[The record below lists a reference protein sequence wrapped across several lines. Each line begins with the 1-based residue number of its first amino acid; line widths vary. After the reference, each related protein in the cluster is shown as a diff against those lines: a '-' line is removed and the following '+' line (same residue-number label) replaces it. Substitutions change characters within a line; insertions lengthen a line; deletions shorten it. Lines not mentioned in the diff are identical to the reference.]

1 MTSPK
6 DFRYHLRETQPF
18 SIPLAPKR
26 PTRAVY
32 EFSLKVP
39 VPEAAARL
47 GVPPH
52 MHFQLKCDVAPL
64 LCAETM
70 ILEWMAEP
78 RVGVLMDLGRI
89 RSCLPDIL
97 RARRQREKDVLASML
112 VQILGVKESRDL
124 EEGFGVAMQNL
135 LSGGLEKA
143 HAERWGGA
151 GKGVA
156 GASKGKRQMEND
168 GNPEGSWETMD
179 GGGGGGRDGKG
190 GKWREHLKGHVWERY
205 VDGMAWILE
214 HGGGEGREFR
224 CSHCSGGDSSSGA
237 SSSSSSSSSNLEG
250 TEIPKGMYV
259 SGIGATDF
267 AICVASVLSSPQY
280 RWETNLYLQDGNTA
294 SKTWVEDA
302 AIETARE
309 RLRRRAQGEG
319 GAAGRGVGTTASAS
333 PSAVAAAFANPT
345 PVNTN
350 PVVAVFTYRAACV
363 LQWART
369 YGSEVI
375 PASQC
380 CKDSPQG
387 KVRPMRHP
395 LRDLPSLLVRL
406 GAIPKPVDQGSFAW
420 DWEEWPQ
427 GDEAA
432 AKLPDDL
439 SARFFR
445 LGIVEEASG
454 PAGEHGAGGEKVK
467 RRRQDWGHER
477 LLQQLLTKLRPL
489 VQRKYP
495 IVRCTA
501 DADFLLEFAGNLV
514 KPPAC
519 AQCKP
524 CLAVYSR
531 SIPFLTLIA
540 NYAYRPASIIF
551 NRFVSLFPPLSP
563 EFDRVAARMGV
574 PPFPAS
580 VPGFLRSALLHNQ
593 AELDPVLFL
602 LAVAPKWAAP
612 ILGITDRKDLHKL
625 RDGEGA
631 DGRVW
636 EEVQMWWL
644 AVEFAWQGTM
654 KLEAEALSDTC
665 QGREERAARDGVQ
678 GEEVTSDKWR
688 KLWKRAAKPR
698 FCEDVDSEKRLS
710 EIISESSNLSDI
722 FGSSSSS
729 HGNDSDNGGRRTKG
743 DDGKGKQGDEPAYL
757 KPWPGGVNLL
767 ACLREMLLGEPCYR
781 PASPTAPSTPAASSA
796 HVSSSACAAAAAP
809 FSHAAPSSS
818 ATPDHASAPIAV
830 ARGTGP
836 AASGGERVCGAVG
849 CGTVG
854 GGGGVRLKSCGG
866 CGKVAY
872 CSRECQKAHWPSHKL
887 TCPGRTSGKKSGTT
901 SGKVSASGNVSGNV
915 SDNVSGNVSGNV
927 SDNVSDNV
935 SGNVSGNVSD
945 NVSGNVSA
953 TM

>member
-1 MTSPK
+1 MVHYLDVSDAWGLAVCECCLDHAVSQRTKHALIMTSPK

-97 RARRQREKDVLASML
+97 THASTSMAYPPIVSALGARRQREKDVLASML

-387 KVRPMRHP
+387 KRV
-395 LRDLPSLLVRL
+395 
-406 GAIPKPVDQGSFAW
+406 GQQGSMGQ
-420 DWEEWPQ
+420 EERR
-427 GDEAA
+427 
-432 AKLPDDL
+432 
-439 SARFFR
+439 SN
-445 LGIVEEASG
+445 
-454 PAGEHGAGGEKVK
+454 AGGKTGAV
-467 RRRQDWGHER
+467 RREGGDKGRGKQEGSRGRGEEERVRKSGCDLDER

-901 SGKVSASGNVSGNV
+901 SGKVSAR
-915 SDNVSGNVSGNV
+915 
-927 SDNVSDNV
+927 
-935 SGNVSGNVSD
+935 
-945 NVSGNVSA
+945 
-953 TM
+953 